1 MAIKQI
7 KVLRDE
13 TKQHLSE
20 ATGEMLKLS
29 SGLAF
34 CEFSDPA
41 IALYAVRYLNNLQL
55 SGNRGLIVDF
65 ALEDARKMFKRKMKL
80 EKFAKIADEKK
91 KEART
96 ERRKEKRST
105 LQY

>member
-1 MAIKQI
+1 MAIKQV

-65 ALEDARKMFKRKMKL
+65 ALEDARKMFKRKMK
-80 EKFAKIADEKK
+80 
-91 KEART
+91 
-96 ERRKEKRST
+96 
-105 LQY
+105 